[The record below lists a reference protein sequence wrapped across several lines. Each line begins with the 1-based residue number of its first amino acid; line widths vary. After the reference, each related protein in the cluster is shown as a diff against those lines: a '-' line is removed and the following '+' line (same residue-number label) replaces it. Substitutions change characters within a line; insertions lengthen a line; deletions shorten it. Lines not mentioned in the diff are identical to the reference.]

1 MAVLGEEAGWAATV
15 SLRAMGVGGQSWLNL
30 PCGLTVRGVSS
41 QEPRQAPT
49 AGVRR
54 PGELT
59 GLTLSLH
66 KDSMERFSQTKASRR
81 GKTNTSVTLEI
92 PWWSSG

>member
-1 MAVLGEEAGWAATV
+1 MGSHGESEGHGA
-15 SLRAMGVGGQSWLNL
+15 GGQSWLNL
-30 PCGLTVRGVSS
+30 PCSLTVRGVSS
-41 QEPRQAPT
+41 QEPWQAPT

-59 GLTLSLH
+59 GLTLSLR
-66 KDSMERFSQTKASRR
+66 KDFVERFSQTKALRR

>member
-1 MAVLGEEAGWAATV
+1 MGSHGESEGHGA
-15 SLRAMGVGGQSWLNL
+15 GGQSWLNL
-30 PCGLTVRGVSS
+30 SRSLTVRGVSS
-41 QEPRQAPT
+41 QEPWQAPT

-59 GLTLSLH
+59 GLTLSLR
-66 KDSMERFSQTKASRR
+66 KDSVERFSQTKALRR